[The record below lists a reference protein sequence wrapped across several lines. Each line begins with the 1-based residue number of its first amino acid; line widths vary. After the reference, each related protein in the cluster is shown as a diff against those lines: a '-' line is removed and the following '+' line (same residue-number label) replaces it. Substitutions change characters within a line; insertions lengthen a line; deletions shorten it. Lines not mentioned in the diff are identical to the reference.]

1 MRKEDC
7 FQLGHVSRLHGLK
20 GEVILHL
27 DTDQPEA
34 YENLGS
40 VFFLQGGTLVPFFLE
55 EAHLIKK
62 QQLRI
67 KVEDVTTI
75 QQAEALIGLEA
86 YLPADVLPPLDGKAF
101 YYHEIIGFQV
111 EDQSGTALGTVLD
124 VLDNPGQDLLKV
136 EHSSGKEI
144 LLPLVDELLLD
155 LNRSTKTL
163 HIQLPEGLLDLYL

>member
-34 YENLGS
+34 YENLES

-67 KVEDVTTI
+67 KVEDVSTI
-75 QQAEALIGLEA
+75 QQAETLLGLEA
-86 YLPADVLPPLDGKAF
+86 YLPAEVLPQLKGKAF
-101 YYHEIIGFQV
+101 YYHEIIGFAV
-111 EDQSGTALGTVLD
+111 ADQQGTNLGTVLD

-136 EHSSGKEI
+136 EHPSGKEI
-144 LLPLVDELLLD
+144 LLPLVDDLLLEV
-155 LNRSTKTL
+155 NRSTKTL
-163 HIQLPEGLLDLYL
+163 HVQVPDGLLDLYL